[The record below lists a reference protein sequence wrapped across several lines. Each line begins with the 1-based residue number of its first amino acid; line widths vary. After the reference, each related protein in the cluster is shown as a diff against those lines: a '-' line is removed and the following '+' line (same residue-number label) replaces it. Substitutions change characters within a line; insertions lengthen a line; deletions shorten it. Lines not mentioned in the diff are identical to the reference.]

1 MKKLVLLVLTLF
13 SLFILGCGGGGSSG
27 SKVENIEILK
37 LPTKLIYSI
46 GESIDLTGLEV
57 KAYYDDGTE
66 KTLDN
71 SSLKISGFSSTTA
84 GDKTIVITFDN
95 KTATFTVNIKAAT
108 QTANVLGTVKDVN
121 NVPLEGITVD
131 FNGNKVVTNSQ
142 GFYQFNNISK
152 DISKI
157 VLKFSNQDYFDVVRS
172 EENLENKTNYT
183 INVKMIKRQYSETS
197 NHLIIDAENGGE
209 INIDNGSKV
218 ELAPKSIVDANGNN
232 YTGNVHT
239 SLAYLDPTSDNFAEL
254 IPGGSMEAIREDGS
268 DTMLI
273 SYGIIK
279 VELRDDN
286 GNLLQLK
293 NDENS
298 KALIEVAVPDSIK
311 NSAPETIPLWYF
323 DEEKGIWV
331 EEGFASLNEEKTKYI
346 GYVAHFTDWNC
357 DVPADDQAVIFGYVK
372 DNSGNPVSDVF
383 IKLGQI
389 YAITDANGYYIRRVP
404 ANIDIETSIPDFFG
418 VKIEGPTVNLAPGE
432 EKEVSFTLPNTQTIE
447 GSLLNSQGQPESGF
461 VTIRWGEYYVS
472 VYALN
477 GAFKASL
484 PSDVTNIEYVAFGSD
499 NTNISGNAN
508 LTTLPNGKLIIT
520 LGSETIITGKN
531 EIFVNGVKIDG
542 FDNFSFGF
550 IDNFDNSLYIMCANS
565 QNMSQNT
572 DSWFAISVE
581 GINATQIGKYDISAD
596 TEAGGFAF
604 YWAEQQRYLYSNT
617 PFTLELTRV
626 DAVGGLIE
634 GKFYG
639 ATIEYDAGA
648 TNIKEGNVSGSFSV
662 KRYSENMPIDFE
674 F

>member
-37 LPTKLIYSI
+37 LPTKLVYSI

-66 KTLDN
+66 KILDN
-71 SSLKISGFSSTTA
+71 NSLKISGFSSTTS
-84 GDKTIVITFDN
+84 GDKIVVITFDD
-95 KTATFTVNIKAAT
+95 KTASFTVNIKADLEK
-108 QTANVLGTVKDVN
+108 ANISGIVKDTN
-121 NVPLEGITVD
+121 NIPLEGITVD
-131 FNGNKVVTNSQ
+131 FNGNKIVTNSQ
-142 GFYQFNNISK
+142 GLYQFNDISK
-152 DISKI
+152 DNDRI

-432 EKEVSFTLPNTQTIE
+432 EKEVSFTLPNIQNVE
-447 GSLLNSQGQPESGF
+447 GSLLDNKGEPVSGY
-461 VTIRWGEYYVS
+461 VTIRWDDYYVS

-477 GAFKASL
+477 GSFIVSL
-484 PSDVTNIEYVAFGSD
+484 PENVNNIEYTAFGNDS
-499 NTNISGNAN
+499 TSVSGNEN
-508 LTTLPNGKLIIT
+508 LKELPNGKLIIV
-520 LGSETIITGKN
+520 LGNETVVTGKN
-531 EIFVNGVKIDG
+531 EVFINGVKIDG

-550 IDNFDNSLYIMCANS
+550 IDNFDNSLYIVCGNS
-565 QNMSQNT
+565 ENIYQSNE
-572 DSWFAISVE
+572 SWFAISVE
-581 GINATQIGKYDISAD
+581 GIDVSKVGKYDISID
-596 TEAGGFAF
+596 NEFGGFA
-604 YWAEQQRYLYSNT
+604 LYSSVQKKYVYSST

-626 DAVGGLIE
+626 DSVGGLIE

-639 ATIEYDAGA
+639 STTEIAEGD
-648 TNIKEGNVSGSFSV
+648 TNMKEGNVSGSFSV
-662 KRYSENMPIDFE
+662 KRYSENIPIE